1 MQMRIKDSELKPICE
16 AGLRV
21 AGLADEDLGA
31 LDPRSFS
38 DRRSFAFLGTVESQ
52 ISLEKFARE
61 SVILRSAAWRWSKI
75 RMPSLPFQSGTHHAF
90 TRRKHP

>member
-21 AGLADEDLGA
+21 AGLADKDLGA

-38 DRRSFAFLGTVESQ
+38 DRRSFTFGTMESQ
-52 ISLEKFARE
+52 ISLEKFA
-61 SVILRSAAWRWSKI
+61 
-75 RMPSLPFQSGTHHAF
+75 
-90 TRRKHP
+90 